1 MLYKGYNR
9 NEYFT
14 LTSTLSIS
22 LRAVSS
28 QRPERTVWWQ
38 QHSNLCSKVNVLTK
52 PLRFNAKHEQ
62 QSSACSLSSY
72 RRCRTS
78 IRHILHRFLFA
89 SVYEKK
95 KYRWGSIC
103 KDTAFISIYQSIAG
117 VYTHHD
123 KSSRSNMKLRDV
135 DEQGAACRLMLD
147 EQFWAGGHFIYSWH
161 SSI

>member
-62 QSSACSLSSY
+62 KSSACSLSSY

-95 KYRWGSIC
+95 N
-103 KDTAFISIYQSIAG
+103 TAEAVFARTPLLSVYQSIAG

-147 EQFWAGGHFIYSWH
+147 EQFWAGGHLIYSWH